1 MSTVRKRINSTG
13 RKRVTR
19 DRVSVTLLPVKPEEP
34 LRAVATVRLDGLG
47 FPESANVVLEAYQ
60 RSTAMRMEL
69 GTVGEYAVPDPI
81 VLDELDPGVVP
92 LFRLKV
98 VDNDGQKGK
107 LLGAAERLRPDSD
120 DTPDGRESLFPVR
133 FVELHDEIWKLQ
145 IDAAGP
151 CLLLNCRVPTLKAEI
166 QRNPLVSGIL
176 LPAALRGVLER
187 LAVDSNDTEEDDSAW
202 REKWL
207 RFCREELGL
216 ADDPGSLSEDQRE
229 EWIDD
234 GVRAFCKSAKFM
246 AKIRKQWVE
255 GAA

>member
-1 MSTVRKRINSTG
+1 MSTIRKRINSTG
-13 RKRVTR
+13 RKRIPR
-19 DRVSVTLLPVKPEEP
+19 DRVSVTLLPAKPEEP

-69 GTVGEYAVPDPI
+69 GTVAQYAVPELV
-81 VLDELDPGVVP
+81 VLGELDPGVVP

-133 FVELHDEIWKLQ
+133 FLELHDEVWRLQ

-151 CLLLNCRVPTLKAEI
+151 CLLLNCRVPTLKSDI
-166 QRNPLVSGIL
+166 QRNPLIAGIL
-176 LPAALRGVLER
+176 LPAALRGVLED
-187 LAVDSNDTEEDDSAW
+187 LARDANEAEDDETAW
-202 REKWL
+202 KSRWL
-207 RFCREELGL
+207 RFCREELGIE
-216 ADDPGSLSEDQRE
+216 DDPGPLTQEERE
-229 EWIDD
+229 GWIDD

-246 AKIRKQWVE
+246 TKIRKQWVE

>member
-13 RKRVTR
+13 RKRIPR
-19 DRVSVTLLPVKPEEP
+19 DRVSVTLLPVKPDEP
-34 LRAVATVRLDGLG
+34 LRAVANVRLDGLG
-47 FPESANVVLEAYQ
+47 FPEGANVVLEAYQ

-69 GTVGEYAVPDPI
+69 GTVAKYAVPDPL
-81 VLDELDPGVVP
+81 VLDELDPGAVP

-133 FVELHDEIWKLQ
+133 FVDLHDEVWKLQ
-145 IDAAGP
+145 IDGAGP
-151 CLLLNCRVPTLKAEI
+151 CLLLNSRVPVLKAEI
-166 QRNPLVSGIL
+166 QRNPLVAGIL

-187 LAVDSNDTEEDDSAW
+187 LAVESHDTEEDDSAW
-202 REKWL
+202 KEKWL
-207 RFCREELGL
+207 RYCREELGL
-216 ADDPGSLSEDQRE
+216 PDDPGEMSEDQRE
-229 EWIDD
+229 DWVNE
-234 GVRAFCKSAKFM
+234 GVRSFCKSAKFV
-246 AKIRKQWVE
+246 AKTRKQWVE